1 MRKRA
6 YDHLQ
11 KLRLKLPL
19 LMTTCYKALSGV
31 SSKGG
36 GEEGGKGVQEK
47 DRGGVGNQFFRQLK
61 LS

>member
-36 GEEGGKGVQEK
+36 GGRKEE
-47 DRGGVGNQFFRQLK
+47 RGCRRRIEEV
-61 LS
+61 

>member
-19 LMTTCYKALSGV
+19 LMTTCYITRHCQEYPV
-31 SSKGG
+31 RVGG
-36 GEEGGKGVQEK
+36 RKEE
-47 DRGGVGNQFFRQLK
+47 RGCRRRIEEV
-61 LS
+61 